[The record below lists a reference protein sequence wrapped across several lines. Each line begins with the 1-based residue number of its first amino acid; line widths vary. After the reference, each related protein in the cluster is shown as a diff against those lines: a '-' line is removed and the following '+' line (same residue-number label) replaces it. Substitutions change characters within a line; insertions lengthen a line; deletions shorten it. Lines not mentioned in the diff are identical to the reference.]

1 MKTQSRVKLFP
12 LYAGIACLFSGI
24 AWSQATNSADV
35 TGSVTDPTGGIV
47 PGVTVTVKD
56 IDKNTERTFV
66 TNASGLYDTGPLV
79 PSDQYLITF
88 KKEGF
93 ATVQRGPM
101 TLRSGVTGLNI
112 QLTLGQSTQQ
122 ISIVESG
129 APLLETTTAEISQT
143 VPQETLK
150 LLPQTGGI
158 PDWQSFLTFLPGT
171 RGNGTNNNSPGMGG
185 VSVNGS
191 MPFSNALLDGAS
203 TSSPMSNNVINTPIF
218 DTLGEVKM
226 SSSAFSAQYGGGGM
240 VYNQISRG
248 GSNQFHGMAYDY
260 FKNSSLNAASFG
272 FNGVSSKTPLHFNNF
287 GGNIGG
293 PVIKNK
299 VFFFFGVDHT
309 INHTTPN
316 VSFITVPT
324 AAVRS
329 GNFAG
334 LNPIYDPTTQIV
346 NATTGA
352 VTRQLFPNN
361 QIPASMLDPV
371 AKNIQSYYP
380 QPNLTGQVVNGIATN
395 NYNYLAPGDS
405 PKRKYFGRF
414 DADVTSNNRITGSA
428 AWNDGP
434 SIPFSPVAPI
444 NRAPGDVMN
453 MSGQLSDYWTISPT
467 LINELRVGFMGEY
480 DQFHPDTLGQ
490 GYPEKLGLKFSKAD
504 VFPNVTISNYYG
516 LGGGLNTE
524 YKENTFDIS
533 DQVTLIHGR
542 HLLHFGGGVVIF
554 RADSTAWGNIK
565 GGDVGFTGVYTA
577 GSNTGALASNS
588 GVAYA
593 DFLLGYVQNW
603 AALNSPEY
611 GGRLKNPGVFVQDDF
626 KVTPKLTL
634 NLGLRWEG
642 NTGWSEVYSNERS
655 FDPNVTNPATNAPG
669 AMWYATTKANGRDRL
684 QKGIWKNWLPR
695 FGFAYQLG
703 TKTTIRGGMGLYTFP
718 WNVDTYASAG
728 LGNAFTSSGNQAD
741 STGNVSP
748 VVILSS
754 DGNTN
759 YQGSKGSS
767 INALY
772 RLAPTTPDAYNGQ
785 SVGFNQYTSPAPFL
799 RSWNLTIQRQI
810 SNNMVADFGYVG
822 SNQSHLP
829 FTKDLNQVPENL
841 LGPNDAAFRPYKFQ
855 SLNGY
860 TTEGVAN
867 YNAFQTGLTR
877 RMSAGLMFNVNYT
890 WSHMLS
896 NQDSSGWGSLQGAT
910 PYQRS
915 YDALANYGNSNFDI
929 RHMLKAHASYDLP
942 LGRNQKFANN
952 SKALDYAIGG
962 WTLFGDFIKQGGSP
976 FTPYMQTNNSYA
988 LSSNMV
994 WYPNLVGDPKAVS
1007 GGQNIDS
1014 WFNTSAFAA
1023 PTPGTFGNLGRNTV
1037 FGPGL
1042 SAINLSLHKV
1052 FRFTE
1057 RMNLDFSANATNLI
1071 NHPSFAL
1078 PDKVI
1083 GPGHVG
1089 RISGTS
1095 VGSRQMELVAKFRF

>member
-1 MKTQSRVKLFP
+1 M
-12 LYAGIACLFSGI
+12 
-24 AWSQATNSADV
+24 
-35 TGSVTDPTGGIV
+35 
-47 PGVTVTVKD
+47 
-56 IDKNTERTFV
+56 
-66 TNASGLYDTGPLV
+66 
-79 PSDQYLITF
+79 
-88 KKEGF
+88 
-93 ATVQRGPM
+93 
-101 TLRSGVTGLNI
+101 
-112 QLTLGQSTQQ
+112 
-122 ISIVESG
+122 
-129 APLLETTTAEISQT
+129 
-143 VPQETLK
+143 
-150 LLPQTGGI
+150 
-158 PDWQSFLTFLPGT
+158 
-171 RGNGTNNNSPGMGG
+171 
-185 VSVNGS
+185 
-191 MPFSNALLDGAS
+191 
-203 TSSPMSNNVINTPIF
+203 
-218 DTLGEVKM
+218 
-226 SSSAFSAQYGGGGM
+226 
-240 VYNQISRG
+240 
-248 GSNQFHGMAYDY
+248 
-260 FKNSSLNAASFG
+260 NAASFG
-272 FNGVSSKTPLHFNNF
+272 FNGVSSKTPLHFNDF

-380 QPNLTGQVVNGIATN
+380 QPNLPGQVVNGIATN

-642 NTGWSEVYSNERS
+642 NTGWSEVYGNERS

-703 TKTTIRGGMGLYTFP
+703 
-718 WNVDTYASAG
+718 S
-728 LGNAFTSSGNQAD
+728 
-741 STGNVSP
+741 
-748 VVILSS
+748 
-754 DGNTN
+754 
-759 YQGSKGSS
+759 
-767 INALY
+767 
-772 RLAPTTPDAYNGQ
+772 
-785 SVGFNQYTSPAPFL
+785 
-799 RSWNLTIQRQI
+799 
-810 SNNMVADFGYVG
+810 
-822 SNQSHLP
+822 
-829 FTKDLNQVPENL
+829 
-841 LGPNDAAFRPYKFQ
+841 
-855 SLNGY
+855 
-860 TTEGVAN
+860 
-867 YNAFQTGLTR
+867 
-877 RMSAGLMFNVNYT
+877 
-890 WSHMLS
+890 
-896 NQDSSGWGSLQGAT
+896 
-910 PYQRS
+910 
-915 YDALANYGNSNFDI
+915 
-929 RHMLKAHASYDLP
+929 
-942 LGRNQKFANN
+942 
-952 SKALDYAIGG
+952 
-962 WTLFGDFIKQGGSP
+962 
-976 FTPYMQTNNSYA
+976 
-988 LSSNMV
+988 
-994 WYPNLVGDPKAVS
+994 
-1007 GGQNIDS
+1007 
-1014 WFNTSAFAA
+1014 
-1023 PTPGTFGNLGRNTV
+1023 
-1037 FGPGL
+1037 
-1042 SAINLSLHKV
+1042 
-1052 FRFTE
+1052 
-1057 RMNLDFSANATNLI
+1057 
-1071 NHPSFAL
+1071 
-1078 PDKVI
+1078 
-1083 GPGHVG
+1083 
-1089 RISGTS
+1089 
-1095 VGSRQMELVAKFRF
+1095 